1 MGGSGVRQLNDIAR
15 EEASGQYVSSP
26 ARLLPGVGEDD
37 SLWEDLLPDF
47 HGPVQ
52 LQRADGSSIK
62 ERARRVVETLSAP
75 TLLVGHSMGGL
86 IALRAAEIAPE
97 ACLCVVLISTGHP
110 VEVNPKIYA
119 ALESDP
125 PAAVAFLAAAAAGG
139 KPGALD
145 ERQEEIAERF
155 ARMAGNRRPAALAR
169 DLRACEEFTPIP
181 DPRRLAVPIVSV
193 WGMTDRMIRP
203 AAMQDLARRLGASEM
218 PLEGVGHQIPWELP
232 RAVIDACLS
241 CEPSA
246 EGTA

>member
-1 MGGSGVRQLNDIAR
+1 VQQLNDVVP
-15 EEASGQYVSSP
+15 EEVSGQYLSSP
-26 ARLLPGVGEDD
+26 VTLLPGVGEDD
-37 SLWEDLLPDF
+37 SLWEDLLTDF

-52 LQRADGSSIK
+52 LQLADGTSIA
-62 ERARRVVETLSAP
+62 ERARRVVETLSTP

-97 ACLCVVLISTGHP
+97 ACLGIVLISTGHP
-110 VEVNPKIYA
+110 IEVNPKIFA

-125 PAAVAFLAAAAAGG
+125 SAAITLLAAAAAGG

-145 ERQEEIAERF
+145 ERQAEIAERF
-155 ARMAGNRRPAALAR
+155 ARMAGKRRPAALRR
-169 DLRACEEFTPIP
+169 DLRACEAFIPTP
-181 DPRRLAVPIVSV
+181 DPEQLAVPIVSV

-203 AAMQDLARRLGASEM
+203 TAMQGLARRLGAREM

-241 CEPSA
+241 FDPGA